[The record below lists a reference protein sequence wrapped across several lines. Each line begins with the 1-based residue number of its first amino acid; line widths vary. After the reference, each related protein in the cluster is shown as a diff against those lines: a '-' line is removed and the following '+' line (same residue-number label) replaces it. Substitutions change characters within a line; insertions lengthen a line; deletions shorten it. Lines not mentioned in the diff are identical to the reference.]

1 MDEQS
6 AISNERYLFKEFQ
19 FKVSRLK
26 DLKERIEFNKQMVQE
41 DVCPFCGSK
50 TNGDMNKAEI
60 IEKRKALEE
69 QILADE
75 KEVSVLESKI
85 KEGSE
90 KLGIKDDVASIEAA
104 LQEKTALLQQKEK
117 EVNDILEK
125 IEDLEKGKPV
135 ELLGT
140 VLPEAPEPKVI
151 HPNPSTSVKVEKP
164 VPEYRT
170 DIIDGE
176 DELE

>member
-1 MDEQS
+1 MTRS
-6 AISNERYLFKEFQ
+6 ISNPNSTQICFTKAINAGKY
-19 FKVSRLK
+19 S
-26 DLKERIEFNKQMVQE
+26 
-41 DVCPFCGSK
+41 
-50 TNGDMNKAEI
+50 AEI

-90 KLGIKDDVASIEAA
+90 KLGVKDDVASIEAA

-117 EVNDILEK
+117 EVNTILER
-125 IEDLEKGKPV
+125 IEDLEKEKPV
-135 ELLGT
+135 ELSET
-140 VLPEAPEPKVI
+140 VFPEAPTSKVI
-151 HPNPSTSVKVEKP
+151 VPTSTTSVKVENP
-164 VPEYRT
+164 TPETRT

>member
-1 MDEQS
+1 M
-6 AISNERYLFKEFQ
+6 
-19 FKVSRLK
+19 
-26 DLKERIEFNKQMVQE
+26 
-41 DVCPFCGSK
+41 
-50 TNGDMNKAEI
+50 
-60 IEKRKALEE
+60 
-69 QILADE
+69 
-75 KEVSVLESKI
+75 SVLESKI

-140 VLPEAPEPKVI
+140 VLPRLLEPKVI

>member
-1 MDEQS
+1 
-6 AISNERYLFKEFQ
+6 
-19 FKVSRLK
+19 
-26 DLKERIEFNKQMVQE
+26 
-41 DVCPFCGSK
+41 
-50 TNGDMNKAEI
+50 MNKAEI

-104 LQEKTALLQQKEK
+104 LQEKTALLHQKEK

-125 IEDLEKGKPV
+125 IEDLEKEKPV

-140 VLPEAPEPKVI
+140 VLPEVI